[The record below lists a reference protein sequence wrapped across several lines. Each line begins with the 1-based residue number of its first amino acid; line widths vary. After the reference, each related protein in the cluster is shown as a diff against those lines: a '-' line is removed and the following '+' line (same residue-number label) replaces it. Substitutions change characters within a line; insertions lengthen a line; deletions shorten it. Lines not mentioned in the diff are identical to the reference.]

1 MTCDR
6 IVHIELWIDPDSEP
20 ICGWVA
26 AEDGEREEFAGW
38 VELTAAIETAR
49 LQVSGAAP
57 SSAER
62 R

>member
-1 MTCDR
+1 MCHQR
-6 IVHIELWIDPDSEP
+6 PHLQLWIDPDSEP

-26 AEDGEREEFAGW
+26 TEDGEPEQFAGW

-49 LQVSGAAP
+49 LQLSRAVP
-57 SSAER
+57 RSAQR

>member
-1 MTCDR
+1 MCHQTT
-6 IVHIELWIDPDSEP
+6 HIQLWIDPDAEP

-49 LQVSGAAP
+49 QRLPRATP
-57 SSAER
+57 RSAER

>member
-1 MTCDR
+1 MCHQTT
-6 IVHIELWIDPDSEP
+6 HIQLWIDPDSEP

-26 AEDGEREEFAGW
+26 SDNGEREEFAGW

-49 LQVSGAAP
+49 QQLSRAAP
-57 SSAER
+57 RSAER

>member
-1 MTCDR
+1 MCHQT
-6 IVHIELWIDPDSEP
+6 VHIRLWINSDSEP

-26 AEDGEREEFAGW
+26 EGDGEREEFAGW

-49 LQVSGAAP
+49 IQPERSAP
-57 SSAER
+57 RSAER

>member
-1 MTCDR
+1 MCHQT
-6 IVHIELWIDPDSEP
+6 VHIRLWIHPDSEP

-26 AEDGEREEFAGW
+26 AGDGEREEFAGW

-49 LQVSGAAP
+49 IQPARSAP
-57 SSAER
+57 RSAER